1 MVTTAAQ
8 KTANTVNL
16 LTEKNVEKARDYVKK
31 QFHGCP
37 NCGGVTVEIHSP
49 VGLPLLV
56 PTSPSGYTADKT
68 VISAVPIICD
78 NCGYITLVS
87 AKYIIDL

>member
-37 NCGGVTVEIHSP
+37 NCGSVTVEIHSP

-56 PTSPSGYTADKT
+56 LPLHPA
-68 VISAVPIICD
+68 IPPIKQSSQP
-78 NCGYITLVS
+78 YR
-87 AKYIIDL
+87 